1 MGWSEQVNG
10 LCEIMVMREEVSSV
24 FIYSN
29 AWLLL
34 APWPSQK
41 LHAHSSEPVETLR
54 PPEWSIHAI
63 FRASQS
69 CFKVIYLAISINQF
83 YTIFPVLLGMW
94 Y

>member
-10 LCEIMVMREEVSSV
+10 LCEIMVMREEVSDV
-24 FIYSN
+24 FIYSI

-34 APWPSQK
+34 VHWPSQK
-41 LHAHSSEPVETLR
+41 PHIHSSEPAETLR
-54 PPEWSIHAI
+54 APEWSIHAV
-63 FRASQS
+63 FRGSQNY
-69 CFKVIYLAISINQF
+69 FKVIYLAIFTNQF